1 MAGIPFTNSSLWGY
15 VKNRVYSKPI
25 VGNTDAERMN
35 DLKDK
40 IREAF
45 RSITLA
51 MLGNVFQSFK
61 NRLEDCEKLAGAHVE
76 VCRIRDCANC
86 NR

>member
-1 MAGIPFTNSSLWGY
+1 MAGIPYTNSSLWGY
-15 VKNRVYSKPI
+15 VKNRVYSTPV
-25 VGNTDAERMN
+25 VGNTAAERMN
-35 DLKDK
+35 HLKDK

-45 RSITLA
+45 RSISLATL
-51 MLGNVFQSFK
+51 GKVFQSFK

-76 VCRIRDCANC
+76 VCRKPECPDC